1 MTIIFIVLQGT
12 QSSSAAKMP
21 HIVKNDTFKT
31 DMVKTDGVKMD
42 IDKAKEAK
50 TDRVKAEV
58 AKNDVVKAEVAKIDG
73 VEAEVAK
80 IDVVKA
86 EVAKTNGVKAE
97 VAKTD
102 GVKAGVAKTNG
113 VKAEVAKTDGV
124 KAEVAKT
131 DDMLENT
138 ERNAT
143 KQVDM
148 QPTDSLEGNKEDSLK
163 IIPRIE
169 HGKKEKKIPTWK
181 RILNKKHTNRNKD
194 FEMSIWDKFFLIS
207 LGWNSL

>member
-1 MTIIFIVLQGT
+1 MCGKHCFRLQLHVMKTLTMTIIFIVLQGT

-21 HIVKNDTFKT
+21 QIVKNDTFKT

-42 IDKAKEAK
+42 IVKAKEAK

-102 GVKAGVAKTNG
+102 GVKA
-113 VKAEVAKTDGV
+113 
-124 KAEVAKT
+124 EVAKT

-138 ERNAT
+138 EMNAT

-181 RILNKKHTNRNKD
+181 RILNKKHTHRNKD

>member
-1 MTIIFIVLQGT
+1 MKTLTMTIIFIVLQGT

-21 HIVKNDTFKT
+21 QIVKNDTFKT

-42 IDKAKEAK
+42 IVKAKEAK

-102 GVKAGVAKTNG
+102 GVKA
-113 VKAEVAKTDGV
+113 
-124 KAEVAKT
+124 EVAKT

-138 ERNAT
+138 EMNAT

-181 RILNKKHTNRNKD
+181 RILNKKHTHRNKD

>member
-86 EVAKTNGVKAE
+86 E
-97 VAKTD
+97 
-102 GVKAGVAKTNG
+102 VAKTNG

>member
-21 HIVKNDTFKT
+21 QIVKNDTFKT

-42 IDKAKEAK
+42 IVKAKEAK

-102 GVKAGVAKTNG
+102 
-113 VKAEVAKTDGV
+113 
-124 KAEVAKT
+124 
-131 DDMLENT
+131 DMLENT
-138 ERNAT
+138 EMNAT

-181 RILNKKHTNRNKD
+181 RILNKKHTHRNKD

>member
-42 IDKAKEAK
+42 IVKAKEAK

-102 GVKAGVAKTNG
+102 GVKA
-113 VKAEVAKTDGV
+113 
-124 KAEVAKT
+124 EVAKT

-138 ERNAT
+138 EMNAT

-181 RILNKKHTNRNKD
+181 RILNKKHTHRNKD

>member
-21 HIVKNDTFKT
+21 QIVKNDTFKT

-42 IDKAKEAK
+42 IVKAKEAK

-102 GVKAGVAKTNG
+102 GVKA
-113 VKAEVAKTDGV
+113 
-124 KAEVAKT
+124 EVAKT

-138 ERNAT
+138 EMNAT

>member
-42 IDKAKEAK
+42 IVKAKEAK

-102 GVKAGVAKTNG
+102 GVKA
-113 VKAEVAKTDGV
+113 
-124 KAEVAKT
+124 EVAKT

-143 KQVDM
+143 KQVDI
-148 QPTDSLEGNKEDSLK
+148 QPSDSLEGNKEDSLK

>member
-21 HIVKNDTFKT
+21 QIVKNDTFKT

-42 IDKAKEAK
+42 IVKAKEAK

-102 GVKAGVAKTNG
+102 GVKA
-113 VKAEVAKTDGV
+113 
-124 KAEVAKT
+124 EVAKT

-138 ERNAT
+138 EMNAT

-181 RILNKKHTNRNKD
+181 RILNKKHTHRNKD